1 MGEIPT
7 TQSEKTIQ
15 SVRKMLRDKKNKL
28 KNNCLSILN
37 KSHIQKITKYGTI
50 NLHQNRNFGMSQK
63 EKVVPLKNISLFAT
77 NWFYEMLGKIYLNK
91 GHHRIDNKKL
101 KAA

>member
-37 KSHIQKITKYGTI
+37 KSHI
-50 NLHQNRNFGMSQK
+50 
-63 EKVVPLKNISLFAT
+63 
-77 NWFYEMLGKIYLNK
+77 
-91 GHHRIDNKKL
+91 
-101 KAA
+101 